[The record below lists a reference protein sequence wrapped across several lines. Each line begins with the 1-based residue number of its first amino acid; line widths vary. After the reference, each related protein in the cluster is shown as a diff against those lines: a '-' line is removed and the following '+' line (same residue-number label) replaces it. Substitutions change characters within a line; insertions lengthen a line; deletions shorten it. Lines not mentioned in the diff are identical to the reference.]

1 MDGVVVIIQR
11 VLQLWAGRELSA
23 PLAGGDAGAEALL
36 RALAAAPEEE
46 WNGLLAAAAASGSA
60 TAAGFTRALQQ
71 RMESVVLGLPNG
83 SYAQRVQAEYLKE
96 LEARAKSAFAD
107 KA

>member
-1 MDGVVVIIQR
+1 MLLTR
-11 VLQLWAGRELSA
+11 TQLRKLNPRPSDSA
-23 PLAGGDAGAEALL
+23 RDAAAS
-36 RALAAAPEEE
+36 ASTAAAPEEE